1 MTVTRRH
8 AMSAKGEPPLSR
20 RERQIMDVIYASG
33 EASALD
39 VLARLPDPPTKTAIR
54 TLLKILEDKGHLI
67 HRVDGQTFICSPSR
81 PRENAGK
88 SALRRVLDVFFSGSL
103 EQAVAVHLGD
113 SANDLSPDE
122 LKRLALL
129 IQKARKKGE

>member
-1 MTVTRRH
+1 MP
-8 AMSAKGEPPLSR
+8 AKGEPPLSR
-20 RERQIMDVIYASG
+20 RERQIMDVVYAAG

-54 TLLKILEDKGHLI
+54 TLLKILEDKGHLT
-67 HRVDGQTFICSPSR
+67 HRIDGQTFIYSPSR

-113 SANDLSPDE
+113 STTDLSPDE
-122 LKRLALL
+122 LKRLASL
-129 IQKARKKGE
+129 IQKARKKGQ

>member
-1 MTVTRRH
+1 MP
-8 AMSAKGEPPLSR
+8 AKGEPPLSR
-20 RERQIMDVIYASG
+20 RERQIMDVIYAAG
-33 EASALD
+33 QASALD

-54 TLLKILEDKGHLI
+54 TLLKILEDKGHLN
-67 HRVDGQTFICSPSR
+67 HRVDGQTFIYSPSR

-113 SANDLSPDE
+113 SATNLSPAE
-122 LKRLALL
+122 LKRLASL
-129 IQKARKKGE
+129 IQKARKKGQ

>member
-1 MTVTRRH
+1 
-8 AMSAKGEPPLSR
+8 MSAKGEPPLSR

-67 HRVDGQTFICSPSR
+67 HRVDGQTFIYSPSR